1 MLKVFLVE
9 DERIMREGFRD
20 SIPWEKYGYVF
31 VGEASDGEMALPLIR
46 KTRPDVLITDIK
58 MPFMDGLALSQ
69 IVSNEF
75 PSTKIIIISGY
86 DDFEYARQAIDI
98 GVEQYLLKPV
108 TRAALQKV
116 LTQIS
121 EKIESEKEQNDYL
134 AKFKEEYRE
143 YEQLAIRH
151 FFEKVFDRKLSVKE
165 MYDEAS
171 KLSIDLN
178 SPAYDIVMVYLNEN
192 PDELIRYFMRFKEYL
207 IFRWNISTYCILI
220 MGDENN
226 IGMLKERCIGN
237 ITRICESYSEDF
249 DWYVASGEHVERL
262 SLLPECFEE
271 VNRIFSY
278 RFLKPSKH
286 VFNKEDIENN
296 RPEGRGGYK
305 EPELSL
311 IDPGIIKGFLINGQE
326 EEVEA
331 FAKGFTD
338 SLSDALESKMFRDYL
353 ILNIRF
359 TVLSYVEELGE
370 NKNEFLSDT
379 DMSVLDEMSV
389 DNGKITTYIKN
400 MLTSAIRAR
409 ERSSSSQYKRL
420 VSRAIAYI
428 EENYTNES
436 MSLNDVAQ
444 YINVTP
450 NYFSGIFS
458 NEMDMT
464 YVEYVTQKRME
475 LAKKLLKTTNMHT
488 GDIAAQVGY
497 KDQHYFS
504 VVFKR
509 TQGVSPREYRNQ

>member
-311 IDPGIIKGFLINGQE
+311 IDPGIIKGFLLNGQE

>member
-370 NKNEFLSDT
+370 NKNDFLSDT